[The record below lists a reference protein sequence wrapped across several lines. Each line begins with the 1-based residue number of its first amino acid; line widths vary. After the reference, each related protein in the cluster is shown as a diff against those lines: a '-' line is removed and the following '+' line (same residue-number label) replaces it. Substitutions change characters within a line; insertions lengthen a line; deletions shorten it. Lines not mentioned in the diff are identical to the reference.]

1 MGFEKTLFGEE
12 IFKKLQEKTTNNAFK
27 AITSGY
33 AEGVKEAE
41 KYIETI
47 KLNETLSLAINV
59 EPYIKED
66 AKLQKKLKKIKEAK
80 KQEIVRDM
88 YEKGTKDGIKN
99 VTAKNSDVDKVIK
112 YYEKSK
118 QNAPDRKTIQQA
130 LRAAQVVKTTSEKAS
145 KINFDTA
152 TFEQIQEHLIN
163 YGKITEAFNFLGKN
177 SDLEKVVNKILKIS
191 GGKETALA
199 NFKIPVNQ
207 NPKTDNAT
215 DLIDFETLQKHL
227 VKAIEKSIEINNTNK
242 KAFLKEQESFA
253 TSAKDLPKEIL
264 EKELLNYE
272 TQILE
277 LDKERKGIVS
287 NQENELKKSAKKL
300 FSSVKRLS
308 GSDNGKLT
316 GSFLKRA
323 VEYATMHEEGTGDFV
338 NDILIKSLEDT
349 EQKNQ
354 ERITAIKER
363 FGFLDNIKGAEN
375 VIKAIK
381 DNGYFLDFNTKSS
394 EMNEFDKN
402 TKKALNLQAGYAVTK
417 DKYDTKMGIDK
428 EVTAVVSENEVTKK
442 QLEEQE
448 KVVGEL
454 EKTVKELNEVVK
466 EKERII
472 TTLEEKDQ
480 EFSQKQLEE
489 TQHENEILQS
499 KNKQLQE
506 ALEVAEKEN
515 KETREQSKS
524 KTKTSET
531 TSTTPETTT
540 KENII
545 PQGKIMYHW
554 GELNSEKANKQKAER
569 YADMVKGYWEGMDA
583 VGVPYG
589 SFGSGVYTVGDINE
603 LKGVKAN
610 DNKKDI
616 KSFKAIDTSKLKLYA
631 TKTNEEA
638 QQLHNLLTELQQYII
653 GLNSG
658 YDYRGTYDAYD
669 FEPKDLFSKYK
680 NTFDKLGVTEQQ
692 LELFVDEMGELIT
705 KNSLFKEDGTVNP
718 RATMKVGQD
727 NISTRFMK
735 LAGYQGIDNTGT
747 SFDNITH
754 GSVIFDYPDKAV
766 IGSWK
771 EYGEAV
777 KFAEEQEEKAKK
789 VAAEKPKTNQETK
802 LKQKTET
809 KNEPLNTG
817 NTNTKKTIEEENEA
831 TLLLKGDVEAVTT
844 AVDKK
849 NEAFIEEGQI
859 VEGTVQSEIT
869 KLELLDGQLTMIT
882 ETINKLTGYF
892 KELEELAKLGFSSKD
907 DVADFNVL
915 ESKLKEVTQMLSN
928 VTFDSQIDNSLSSM
942 KENITGFNTEGLV
955 DLSKHLKAIG
965 QNNIAVNI
973 QKIAN
978 ALLNLK
984 SSLNNLGNGGTT
996 LLSDLREL
1004 TEKGEELKNIVTV
1017 LGSSKKELDKVTK
1030 KVDTVGDERKS
1041 RKQLQFENKTIND
1054 DKTSSNEEKAQIRND
1069 SVTKARDNKISELK
1083 QKEEAFITNI
1093 TNFFDSNDKLVK
1105 SQIKYVEQLTGGEK
1119 RNITSTIHYT
1129 GEKGAWSSDIV
1140 SDDYTQIQKNI
1151 ENERK
1156 KTVKK
1161 VLGLQKQLI
1170 KYTEESHKF
1179 NEKQLTGAK
1188 ISARERVVY
1197 GAGGIHEKKRGS
1209 ARKNLDYY
1217 KNKIDQGELVLTPE
1231 EKKLY
1236 LANNKKYG
1244 EEILIGAQTS
1254 ATIRGEAKEKERLQ
1268 RLKEEQKLTEDIAR
1282 EREHAEQNKQK
1293 GLTSKLFET
1302 QKDLLTEQSSQIKR
1316 ENKLASGGS
1325 LSPKDELDYNNY
1337 SQKELS
1343 LLKEIKTIKQQIT
1356 NFDEIQEKYDKQH
1369 NKYLENQLKLEQ
1381 LSAITESNKA
1391 SAEIENNNVRKVN
1404 IKSYSDYIDS
1414 ILNKAKKIPGSDA
1427 KIITL
1432 KQTNTPGEKEEQ
1444 EGVTPYKLLEKAREK
1459 NQKETTPYL
1468 ELEKAIKNSAPEDL
1482 LTPFERGTEEA
1493 QKFKQAVESAYTVFR
1508 QQSAINSLNNGSFV
1522 AENVASYDE
1531 ALKKVKELTAQEGIL
1546 NKEIKVSKKQNT
1558 NGLTTFTAQVK
1569 TATGEVKDLTFTYS
1583 AATQQIVQQTQKVKK
1598 ESMGVPKVFETIKKK
1613 IGDLGVYWTAMLFNP
1628 YDLLFRLKQLFEGI
1642 KELDKSFVEMQKVSN
1657 DSYQSLKQFQKES
1670 FDVANEV
1677 GSTSTQIQSSAAD
1690 WMRLGESIKE
1700 AKESAK
1706 ATNVLYNV
1714 SEFEDVSSATES
1726 LVSMSQAYKDL
1737 DKMDIVDKV
1746 NNVGNNFSISTDKLS
1761 EGMQAAASAL
1771 KSQGNDFDQSLA
1783 LITAANSV
1791 VQDVSQA
1798 AAGIRTISL
1807 RIAGTKE
1814 GKEQLEAFGED
1825 VEGFVVRTESKTQ
1838 QIIKDYTAVASN
1850 QFKGFDILN
1859 ENGNL
1864 KSTYDIMLGI
1874 SKIYKEIQEEDVKY
1888 GTNRASA
1895 LVETLAGKNR
1905 SNIAASLLQSPDL
1918 LEKVYS
1924 SAQNSEGSAQAELDK
1939 YLDSVEGKTQKI
1951 ANNFQKMT
1959 YNTFNSDA
1967 VKNLLDLVN
1976 GIVSG
1981 TNKALG
1987 FLKSIKG
1994 LLPAIAGLTAAIVSG
2009 KKGVNAIDINKDSKG
2024 IYKIS
2029 AWARAFDEKRQ
2040 YRNLLKQ
2047 NNGDANGLK
2056 KAYAEYI
2063 ELKTDKK
2070 LDDNE
2075 KTNKLNKLLESKKGF
2090 GDFSKKV
2097 DGIKK
2102 GTTTLEQFSQKL
2114 ETCEKNTF
2122 SLSGAIKGLGSAVV
2136 NLASGFIISLL
2147 LEKFIYLIQE
2157 ATTATKRAKQAAD
2170 EMNTAFKESSQ
2181 EIADYKTRVEELNNT
2196 INNSLTPYK
2205 DVKEARKELLSLQ
2218 KEMIEKYGAEEEN
2231 INLVTQAIKGQSEAY
2246 EELAQKEW
2254 EKSKKEFNDKE
2265 GATDKVNGFFSGE
2278 DYFTRTIEDNKRY
2291 SYVSTPVGKN
2301 GDSAGESYE
2310 EIKKLLSY
2318 FDNVEIDDK
2327 NDFLTISGN
2336 VEERLKTLKVIDEYL
2351 KQIPQ
2356 DSFNQQFLKQYE
2368 ANVKEQINSLQSLL
2382 DDDELI
2388 SLMNEST
2395 LRDKILKNKEYKQ
2408 AYYQLSAAGENVSS
2422 AEVEYGLDSTQVKEA
2437 KQRYIDLMSEIT
2449 SSINDKEVL
2458 DYFKNVMY
2466 PDLQS
2471 EVGKWELELKFKAND
2486 KELNLL
2492 MMSIKDSFGSDEDL
2506 LYFDEKTANEQQK
2519 FAYSEFERFADKYNL
2534 TKEDA
2539 AKILAQKGVINT
2551 QGAKDFSQK
2560 VGNSF
2565 FIATGNSADETTK
2578 NNAIKWYDKLANE
2591 EDQNIANSREFQ
2603 DALSKEAK
2611 KMGATTLSAKNFVKV
2626 LKSLKQ
2632 TKKDT
2637 TDKKVS
2643 FEDAF
2648 EAEAFSDY
2656 KEKLL
2661 ELAKAGQL
2669 TPYTL
2674 SSVKEYIDLLDKTGL
2689 TADKAFKKIKRIA
2702 EQDMTKSDWQTSLT
2716 NIRSQISTT
2725 KGLIK
2730 ELKENGKTSDFTD
2743 TLIQNYPQLLQY
2755 FNNEKQLR
2763 EELNKLVKEQKKDM
2777 NYAYQ
2782 QMVSDSKDYY
2792 TNLKN
2797 HESDR
2802 IKQVNNSINAIIKGN
2817 ETLVSVLGKAY
2828 KVDLNNFK
2836 SIADAKL
2843 KLEKELI
2850 SNSAKA
2856 WSDFYKVSAETG
2868 TAIVTANS
2876 SKTIDDY
2883 MDNSGDYGKAVSKY
2897 TAEQGKQKQAA
2908 LSAAKA
2914 YNKAIAMFNDVAKN
2928 VNTTLPTNAKKI
2940 SGSGSS
2946 SVNKFQESINWCEK
2960 TITKLSNTI
2969 SLINAKLDSTNVSLA
2984 NQLKYHEQ
2992 LITSQQKLVKGYSKS
3007 ADTYQKD
3014 YNKKLGKLS
3023 KADQKKVEDGS
3034 YTIEN
3039 FKGKSKSGK
3048 TSAAEKRY
3056 QKIQKALEA
3065 RDALAQSRL
3074 ELIQATNQ
3082 LDEYCKTLASVRW
3095 EKASEAVDKL
3105 NDKIS
3110 LLDKTVSNVSGSQV
3124 KNRIVSSSVNKQESI
3139 LEKQQQVYNAD
3150 VTNRDSLFSKIAK
3163 KNRKGKSSGDLLSTT
3178 GITDQKQIELIKK
3191 YNAYVKQ
3198 VNEEALKLKTTEQET
3213 IVAENSAYTTKA
3225 ENIQK
3230 DYENQLS
3237 LIDAQK
3243 KQLDNYI
3250 AISEAKGLIA
3260 DSEVYK
3266 KEVELSNQQIKS
3278 LKSEKKQ
3285 LEKLIA
3291 NTRDY
3296 SDLWYELKS
3305 KIQSVTEAIDEQTIA
3320 TTEAF
3325 KNQMELYKKLNE
3337 SANVYLQTSISTLDW
3352 IKELSNS
3359 DNYVNQ
3365 DTGVWTDEGIAV
3377 LKADMVKA
3385 DIYRQSAENDL
3396 DTINKIKSEKSSY
3409 SSEAQ
3414 YWTDLSEAVQQYQND
3429 VLNANKAQQEASANY
3444 INGLK
3449 EQASLLKDLIDL
3461 KKKNLSADKTEY
3473 DYQKSISK
3481 QTKNITDLQ
3490 KQLAM
3495 LGNNNSEEANAQR
3508 LSLQNQLNEA
3518 NQELDDTLYDKYIE
3532 RQENFLDEMYTDLT
3546 DILDE
3551 LGKDIVKSIEEVKD
3565 FLSGKSGSPIT
3576 GMEEILSRAGAD
3588 SGILDNN
3595 TTKEMTTSLSGMSD
3609 LLSSINETAK
3619 DIYKNTEKVPTEET
3633 KTTKSVSD
3641 IIGKATNSKTNISNG
3656 RATGDYLLSQGYNGN
3671 ISEKDELD
3679 LINAILDSPYASKMD
3694 KSLIESLSSI
3704 SSVDQLTAKAEK
3716 DIVKA
3721 LKYTQASEFIQN
3733 NATPAKKKR
3742 KEYTEYNQKI
3752 YDYTKDTL
3760 GTASVLSEKN
3770 SLKLA
3775 NIMGIS
3781 ATKWNGTTRDS
3792 LLKTLKNAG
3801 FSKGGFVDVVKHNND
3816 DGLATL
3822 KAGEAVLTVDQA
3834 AKFKMLAEKLGTLNA
3849 SVDIAKDIVPKMPLT
3864 TNSTPSVS
3872 STKIDNLNIEF
3883 SLPGVDNA
3891 DSFIKELQTNTQLQ
3905 RTVMNLVSGKMIGTN
3920 SKFNV
3925 NRL

>member
-12 IFKKLQEKTTNNAFK
+12 IFKKLQEKTTNNTFK
-27 AITSGY
+27 AITTGY

-59 EPYIKED
+59 EPYIKKD
-66 AKLQKKLKKIKEAK
+66 TKLQKKLKAITEDK
-80 KQEIVRDM
+80 KQQTVKGM
-88 YEKGTKDGIKN
+88 YEEGVKSAFTN
-99 VTAKNSDVDKVIK
+99 VKATNTDVDKIVK
-112 YYEKSK
+112 YYEKELK
-118 QNAPDRKTIQQA
+118 QSAPDKKSIQQA
-130 LRAAQVVKTTSEKAS
+130 IRAGKVIKDASEKAS

-152 TFEQIQEHLIN
+152 TFEQLQEYLTN
-163 YGKITEAFNFLGKN
+163 YGKVTEAFNYLGKN
-177 SDLEKVVNKILKIS
+177 GDLEKAVKRVFKIS
-191 GGKETALA
+191 GGKETVFSD
-199 NFKIPVNQ
+199 FKIPVNQ
-207 NPKTDNAT
+207 DAKTDDIMELT
-215 DLIDFETLQKHL
+215 DFKTLQNHL
-227 VKAIEKSIEINNTNK
+227 KKAIEKSIEVNNTNK
-242 KAFLKEQESFA
+242 KTFLKEQENFA

-264 EKELLNYE
+264 EKELHNYE
-272 TQILE
+272 LQVLE
-277 LDKERKGIVS
+277 LNEERKGIVS
-287 NQENELKKSAKKL
+287 NQEAALKQSAKKL
-300 FSSVKRLS
+300 FSSVKKLS
-308 GSDNGKLT
+308 GSDNSKLT
-316 GSFLKRA
+316 DSFLKRA
-323 VEYATMHEEGTGDFV
+323 VEYAAMHEEGTGDFV
-338 NDILIKSLEDT
+338 NDILIKSLEEA

-354 ERITAIKER
+354 ERIAAIKER
-363 FGFLDNIKGAEN
+363 FGFLDNIKGVES
-375 VIKAIK
+375 VTKAIE
-381 DNGYFLDFNTKSS
+381 DNGYSLDFSTKSP
-394 EMNEFDKN
+394 EMNNFDEN
-402 TKKALNLQAGYAVTK
+402 TKKALDLQAGYAVTK
-417 DKYDTKMGIDK
+417 HKYDTKMGVDK
-428 EVTAVVSENEVTKK
+428 EVTAAVSKT
-442 QLEEQE
+442 EEI
-448 KVVGEL
+448 KREL
-454 EKTVKELNEVVK
+454 DEQKELVNKLNEVIEEKNKEIETFK
-466 EKERII
+466 EKEQ
-472 TTLEEKDQ
+472 D
-480 EFSQKQLEE
+480 FSQKELEE
-489 TQHENEILQS
+489 EQS

-506 ALEVAEKEN
+506 ELDRANKEL
-515 KETREQSKS
+515 KETREQLNS
-524 KTKTSET
+524 KTKTTKTTSA
-531 TSTTPETTT
+531 TSTTTSEITTE
-540 KENII
+540 ENII

-569 YADMVKGYWEGMDA
+569 YADMVKGYWEGMDT

-718 RATMKVGQD
+718 RTTMKVGQD

-789 VAAEKPKTNQETK
+789 VATEKPKTDQETK
-802 LKQKTET
+802 LKQKIKT
-809 KNEPLNTG
+809 KNEPSNIGDTNIKKNT
-817 NTNTKKTIEEENEA
+817 EEENEA
-831 TLLLKGDVEAVTT
+831 TLLLKGNVEAVTA

-892 KELEELAKLGFSSKD
+892 KELEELAKLGFSSKE

-942 KENITGFNTEGLV
+942 KENITGFNTEVLV

-965 QNNIAVNI
+965 QNNIAANI

-996 LLSDLREL
+996 LLSDLKEL

-1030 KVDTVGDERKS
+1030 KVDTVGDERKT

-1156 KTVKK
+1156 KIVKK

-1188 ISARERVVY
+1188 MSARERVVY
-1197 GAGGIHEKKRGS
+1197 GAGGIHEKKRDS

-1217 KNKIDQGELVLTPE
+1217 KNKIDRGELVLTPE

-1244 EEILIGAQTS
+1244 EEIIVGTQAS
-1254 ATIRGEAKEKERLQ
+1254 AIIRGEVKEKERLQ
-1268 RLKEEQKLTEDIAR
+1268 RLQKEQKLTEDIAR
-1282 EREHAEQNKQK
+1282 ERKNAEQNKQK

-1325 LSPKDELDYNNY
+1325 LSPKDELDYNSY

-1369 NKYLENQLKLEQ
+1369 NKYLENQVKLEQ

-1391 SAEIENNNVRKVN
+1391 SAEIENNNVRKAN

-1427 KIITL
+1427 SIIIQEENKTSTTG
-1432 KQTNTPGEKEEQ
+1432 KKKKKEKKEIT
-1444 EGVTPYKLLEKAREK
+1444 TPYKLLE
-1459 NQKETTPYL
+1459 ET
-1468 ELEKAIKNSAPEDL
+1468 IKNSAPEDL

-1522 AENVASYDE
+1522 AENISSYDE

-1706 ATNVLYNV
+1706 ATNILYNV

-1746 NNVGNNFSISTDKLS
+1746 NNIGNNFQISTDKLS

-1981 TNKALG
+1981 TNRVLG
-1987 FLKSIKG
+1987 FLKDIKG
-1994 LLPAIAGLTAAIVSG
+1994 VLPLIIGLTTAAFSK
-2009 KKGVNAIDINKDSKG
+2009 KKGVNAIDINEDRKG

-2040 YRNLLKQ
+2040 YRNLLEQ

-2070 LDDNE
+2070 LEDNE

-2097 DGIKK
+2097 DGIKE
-2102 GTTTLEQFSQKL
+2102 GTTTLEDFSQKI
-2114 ETCEKNTF
+2114 EKCEKKTF
-2122 SLSGAIKGLGSAVV
+2122 SLSGAIKGLGSAAV
-2136 NLASGFIISLL
+2136 NLAVGLGVTAA
-2147 LEKFIYLIQE
+2147 LEWVIYLIQQ

-2181 EIADYKTRVEELNNT
+2181 EITDYKTRVEELNNT

-2254 EKSKKEFNDKE
+2254 EKTKKKFNKKE
-2265 GATDKVNGFFSGE
+2265 GVTDRVNGFFSGE
-2278 DYFTRTIEDNKRY
+2278 DYFTRTIDDNKRY

-2301 GDSAGESYE
+2301 GDSAAESYE

-2327 NDFLTISGN
+2327 NDFLTVSGN

-2356 DSFNQQFLKQYE
+2356 DSFNQQFLNQYE
-2368 ANVKEQINSLQSLL
+2368 ANIKEQINSLQSLL
-2382 DDDELI
+2382 DDDEFI

-2449 SSINDKEVL
+2449 NSINDKEVL

-2471 EVGKWELELKFKAND
+2471 EVGKWELELKFKADD

-2492 MMSIKDSFGSDEDL
+2492 MMSVKGSFSSDEDL
-2506 LYFDEKTANEQQK
+2506 LYFDKKTANEQQK

-2539 AKILAQKGVINT
+2539 VKILAQKGIIST

-2565 FIATGNSADETTK
+2565 FIATGNSVDETTK
-2578 NNAIKWYDKLANE
+2578 NNAIKWYDKLADE
-2591 EDQNIANSREFQ
+2591 ENQNIANSREFQ

-2611 KMGATTLSAKNFVKV
+2611 EMGATTLSAKNFVKV

-2632 TKKDT
+2632 TQKVA
-2637 TDKKVS
+2637 DKKVS

-2648 EAEAFSDY
+2648 DAEAFSDY

-2674 SSVKEYIDLLDKTGL
+2674 SSTKEYIDLLDKTGL

-2702 EQDMTKSDWQTSLT
+2702 EQDMTKADWQTSLT

-2763 EELNKLVKEQKKDM
+2763 EELNKLVKEQKEDM

-2792 TNLKN
+2792 ANLKN

-2843 KLEKELI
+2843 KLEQELI

-2897 TAEQGKQKQAA
+2897 TAEQDKQKQAA

-2928 VNTTLPTNAKKI
+2928 VNTTLPTNAKNS
-2940 SGSGSS
+2940 SGGGSS

-3007 ADTYQKD
+3007 TNTYQKD

-3039 FKGKSKSGK
+3039 FKGKAKSGK

-3110 LLDKTVSNVSGSQV
+3110 LLDKTVSNVSGSQA

-3139 LEKQQQVYNAD
+3139 LEKQQQVYNTD
-3150 VTNRDSLFSKIAK
+3150 VANRDSLFNKIAK

-3198 VNEEALKLKTTEQET
+3198 VNEEVLKLKTTEQET
-3213 IVAENSAYTTKA
+3213 IAAENSAYTTKA

-3250 AISEAKGLIA
+3250 AISEAKGLVA

-3296 SDLWYELKS
+3296 SDLWYELKG
-3305 KIQSVTEAIDEQTIA
+3305 KIQSVTESIDEQTIV
-3320 TTEAF
+3320 TIDAF
-3325 KNQMELYKKLNE
+3325 KNQIELYKKLNE
-3337 SANVYLQTSISTLDW
+3337 SANSYLQTSVNTLDW

-3359 DNYVNQ
+3359 NNYINQ
-3365 DTGVWTDEGIAV
+3365 DTGIWTDEGIAV

-3414 YWTDLSEAVQQYQND
+3414 YWADLSEAVQQYQND
-3429 VLNANKAQQEASANY
+3429 ILNTNKAQQEASTNY

-3595 TTKEMTTSLSGMSD
+3595 TTKEMTTSLSGMND

-3619 DIYKNTEKVPTEET
+3619 DIYRNTEKVPTEET
-3633 KTTKSVSD
+3633 KTTKSISD
-3641 IIGKATNSKTNISNG
+3641 IIGKATNSKTNTSNG

-3742 KEYTEYNQKI
+3742 NEYTEYNQKI

-3781 ATKWNGTTRDS
+3781 ATKWNGTTRDN

-3849 SVDIAKDIVPKMPLT
+3849 SVDIAKDIVPKMPSMV
-3864 TNSTPSVS
+3864 NSTPSVS